1 MINYLTFIISYRTSR
16 WGFLYDTTMQNYCV
30 EKVEH
35 IRGLFSINKPTQPR
49 WKTKLKQMELLIK
62 LWEEYEYVQNWAHMQ
77 KILTLLWFGII
88 LKANSCQNIALLQ
101 NLTLWDKVSL
111 TNIKSHS
118 QFYTKGP
125 KKTSLLSSNYS
136 IEICK
141 GISYKVIHKLLKN
154 TNFYRSK
161 L

>member
-1 MINYLTFIISYRTSR
+1 
-16 WGFLYDTTMQNYCV
+16 
-30 EKVEH
+30 
-35 IRGLFSINKPTQPR
+35 
-49 WKTKLKQMELLIK
+49 
-62 LWEEYEYVQNWAHMQ
+62 MQ

-141 GISYKVIHKLLKN
+141 GISKKVIHKLYEFLQIKIIN
-154 TNFYRSK
+154 Y
-161 L
+161 LIAYAIAII

>member
-1 MINYLTFIISYRTSR
+1 
-16 WGFLYDTTMQNYCV
+16 
-30 EKVEH
+30 
-35 IRGLFSINKPTQPR
+35 
-49 WKTKLKQMELLIK
+49 
-62 LWEEYEYVQNWAHMQ
+62 MQ

-141 GISYKVIHKLLKN
+141 GISYKVIHKLLKIIRISTDQN
-154 TNFYRSK
+154 YKLSYRICHCNNLIYFHQRLLKASVSLFIIHSKAFSNASAFAVKNVCMYGLNSKNFFSK
-161 L
+161 PLFAIHKNLIC